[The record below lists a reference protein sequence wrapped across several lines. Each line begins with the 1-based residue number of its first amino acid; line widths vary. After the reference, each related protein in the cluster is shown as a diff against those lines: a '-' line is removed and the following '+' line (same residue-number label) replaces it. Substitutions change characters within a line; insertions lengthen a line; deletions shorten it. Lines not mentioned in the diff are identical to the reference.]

1 MISSVLIIAFS
12 FVLLVY
18 WFRYTS
24 ILILHTRTSVDYS
37 PDVVA
42 ANNLLFPEVQTQLA
56 HAATAPQL
64 SALHESLARD
74 YRLLTYLLRHT
85 AGASIDGFPLE
96 QRVLM
101 LDFRVMQVFYALTNG
116 LGLPQAKAA
125 LEEMAQILR
134 HLSNA
139 MGERA
144 AANSRA

>member
-18 WFRYTS
+18 WFRYTC
-24 ILILHTRTSVDYS
+24 ILILRTRTAVDYS

-42 ANNLLFPEVQTQLA
+42 ANNLRFPEVQTRLDQ
-56 HAATAPQL
+56 AATAPQL
-64 SALHESLARD
+64 NALHESLAHD

-85 AGASIDGFPLE
+85 AGLSVGGFPLE

-101 LDFRVMQVFYALTNG
+101 LDFRVMQVFYALAST
-116 LGLPQAKAA
+116 LGLPQAKGA
-125 LEEMAQILR
+125 LEEMANILR
-134 HLSNA
+134 HFSNA

>member
-18 WFRYTS
+18 WFRYTC
-24 ILILHTRTSVDYS
+24 ILILRTRTSVDYS

-56 HAATAPQL
+56 HAMTAPQL
-64 SALHESLARD
+64 NALHGSLARD

-85 AGASIDGFPLE
+85 AGLSIDGFPLE

-101 LDFRVMQVFYALTNG
+101 IDFRVMQVLYALTNG
-116 LGLPQAKAA
+116 LGLPQARVA

-134 HLSNA
+134 HFSNA